1 MLREGYIEVKLHS
14 GPAWILSSRLSD
26 LDTRDAMFF
35 DCDGVLV
42 DVRDS
47 YDAAIVETVRL
58 VSERLLGK
66 DLPKD
71 VPSRRNILDLKRS
84 GGFNNDWHVSYA
96 LLLGTYAYYSKA
108 PCSPGTANPSSPAL
122 NGWQS
127 VDSYMTSLA
136 RRADPSGIKSI
147 ERILLGDGYGVSL
160 GHAKKILGYP
170 VEASIVGRVFDE
182 IFYGPELFTRKFG
195 VEPEYFIGRGLLEL
209 ESPVVTKNTLDKL
222 AARIGRERLGIISG
236 RDRASAEITLTGL
249 MTSFVENN
257 LIFLLVDPDHSGK
270 GRVVGPF
277 ANKPDPKILFKAAR
291 GLRGFRNM
299 IYVGDS
305 AEDLLMV
312 RRANQT
318 IPKFLF
324 IGVYGLTNFKDE
336 TCTYFTDNGAD
347 SVIASV
353 NDLPTLLETV
363 GGTRQ

>member
-1 MLREGYIEVKLHS
+1 MPKEGYVEVEVES
-14 GPAWILSSRLSD
+14 GRAWILSSRLSD
-26 LDTRDAMFF
+26 LDTIDALFF

-58 VSERLLGK
+58 VSERFLAK
-66 DLPKD
+66 DLPRD

-96 LLLGTYAYYSKA
+96 LLLGIYAYYSEA
-108 PCSPGTANPSSPAL
+108 PGNPRTSNPSSPAL
-122 NGWQS
+122 DGWQS
-127 VDSYMTSLA
+127 VDSYVTSLA
-136 RRADPSGIKSI
+136 KRADPSGVKSI
-147 ERILLGDGYGVSL
+147 ESILLSDGYGANL
-160 GHAKKILGYP
+160 GQAKKILGYP

-182 IFYGPELFTRKFG
+182 IFYGRDLFSHKFG
-195 VEPEYFIGRGLLEL
+195 LEPEYYSGRGLLEL
-209 ESPVVTKNTLDKL
+209 ESPVVTKDTLDKL

-236 RDRASAEITLTGL
+236 RDRTSAEITLAGL
-249 MTSFVENN
+249 LTSFLQRN

-270 GRVVGPF
+270 GRAVGPF
-277 ANKPDPKILFKAAR
+277 LNKPNPKILFNAVR
-291 GLRGFRNM
+291 RLRGFRYM
-299 IYVGDS
+299 VYVGDS

-312 RRANQT
+312 RQANQT
-318 IPKFLF
+318 LPRFLF

-336 TCTYFTDNGAD
+336 TCAFFMDNGAD
-347 SVIASV
+347 VVMASI